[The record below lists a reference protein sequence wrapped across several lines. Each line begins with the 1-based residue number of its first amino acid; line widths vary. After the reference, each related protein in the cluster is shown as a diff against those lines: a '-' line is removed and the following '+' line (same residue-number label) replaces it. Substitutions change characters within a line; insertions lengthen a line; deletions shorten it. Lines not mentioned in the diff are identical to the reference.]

1 MESHDLLRAEGKKEW
16 RTFYNLKKNNL
27 WSAMIAYVVIAD
39 EIEKKNDRK
48 KVKMRMKKVWGKVN
62 K

>member
-39 EIEKKNDRK
+39 EIEKKKRSK
-48 KVKMRMKKVWGKVN
+48 KSQNENKKSMGKS
-62 K
+62 